1 MTEKEMQKFF
11 EERGRRERVIKEK
24 KHEQLNKHAVKGQ
37 IVFAGSSLM
46 EQFPIEEMAQRLPN
60 RPIVYNRGIG
70 GDTLDGFDARL
81 NSAVLDLAPRKL
93 FINIGT
99 NDISAENY
107 VREEMLAKYRALLDK
122 IKAALPECSIIV
134 MSYYPVNRTDK
145 FNTTWFRARTNQ
157 EIDAVNAELKLM
169 AEDMELGYINVTDC
183 LRDNNGDLI
192 AEVSVDGMHM
202 LPDGYERV
210 FSAIRSIVY

>member
-70 GDTLDGFDARL
+70 GDTIDGFDARL

-107 VREEMLAKYRALLDK
+107 VREEMLAKYRALLEK

-169 AEDMELGYINVTDC
+169 AEDMKLGYINVTDC
-183 LRDNNGDLI
+183 LRDDNGDLI

>member
-1 MTEKEMQKFF
+1 MTEKEMQEFF
-11 EERGRRERVIKEK
+11 EEHGKRERIIKQK
-24 KHEQLNKHAVKGQ
+24 KHEQLNEHAIKGQ

-81 NSAVLDLAPRKL
+81 DSAVIDLAPRKL

-99 NDISAENY
+99 NDISAEDY
-107 VREEMLAKYRALLDK
+107 VREVMLKKYRAVLEK
-122 IKAALPECSIIV
+122 IKSALPECRIII

-145 FNTTWFRARTNQ
+145 FVTTWFRGRTNQ
-157 EIDAVNAELKLM
+157 EIDAVNAQLKLM
-169 AEDMELGYINVTDC
+169 AEDMKLGYIDVTDC
-183 LRDNNGDLI
+183 LRDENGDLI
-192 AEVSVDGMHM
+192 AEISVDGMHM
-202 LPDGYERV
+202 LPAGYEIV
-210 FSAIRSIVY
+210 FGALRSIVY